1 MHLPARMDG
10 GPHQPIA
17 PGQTWSPTWKIDQ
30 PTATLWYHP
39 HPHGESAQH
48 VYRGLAGM
56 FIIDDGRA
64 GLPSGYGVD
73 DFPIIVQ
80 DKNFDDGRLDE
91 GRSVLGDVGV
101 LGDTIAVNGV
111 IGPYL
116 EVTTSLVRLRLLN
129 ASNARLYNFAFA
141 DERDFQLVGTD
152 GGLLETPLR
161 INEIQ
166 LAVGERAEIVVPV
179 TAGETVVLR
188 SGPQDL
194 GIGALGDRFVGG
206 HDRLDILQLRAVA
219 SLEQSAPVPARL
231 AEIERL
237 DPKQAAQSRQFRVQ
251 SRTINGRRMDMG
263 RVDATIVKGSTEIW
277 TVTNND
283 GTPHSF
289 HLHDVQFQILKI
301 GGRTPPPQLS
311 GWKDTVFLRVP
322 DPVTLIAR
330 FADYS
335 DPNTPYMFHCH
346 VLLHEDEGMMG
357 QFVVV
362 EPGQQAGPIHS
373 H

>member
-1 MHLPARMDG
+1 MFILDEPD
-10 GPHQPIA
+10 
-17 PGQTWSPTWKIDQ
+17 GQT
-30 PTATLWYHP
+30 A
-39 HPHGESAQH
+39 
-48 VYRGLAGM
+48 
-56 FIIDDGRA
+56 
-64 GLPSGYGVD
+64 LPNDYGVD
-73 DFPIIVQ
+73 DIPIVVQ
-80 DKNFDDGRLDE
+80 DKQFDDGRLDE

-111 IGPYL
+111 NGPYL

-141 DERDFQLVGTD
+141 DEREFQLVGTD
-152 GGLLETPLR
+152 GGLLEAPFTTD
-161 INEIQ
+161 EIQ
-166 LAVGERAEIVVPV
+166 LAVGERAEIVVALKP
-179 TAGETVVLR
+179 GETAVLR

-206 HDRLDILQLRAVA
+206 HDRLDILQLRAAA
-219 SLEQSAPVPARL
+219 SLKPSAPVPAKL

-251 SRTINGRRMDMG
+251 ARTINGRKMDMG
-263 RVDATIVKGSTEIW
+263 RVDATIVKDSTEIW

-289 HLHDVQFQILKI
+289 HIHDVQFQILRI
-301 GGRTPPPQLS
+301 GGRTPPPQLR

-330 FADYS
+330 FTGYS